1 MLTKGGAF
9 YNVTATFDASG
20 SVASSLAMPETSGA
34 DALTDS
40 SLNLTDSL
48 SFSQLNADALADISS
63 TSLAELD
70 EKPSWQNLASLA

>member
-1 MLTKGGAF
+1 
-9 YNVTATFDASG
+9 
-20 SVASSLAMPETSGA
+20 MPETSGA
-34 DALTDS
+34 DALADS

>member
-1 MLTKGGAF
+1 M
-9 YNVTATFDASG
+9 TATFDASG
-20 SVASSLAMPETSGA
+20 SAASSLAMPETSGA
-34 DALTDS
+34 DALADS